1 MPQIAVKGIYRNGVV
16 VPSEAIPCK
25 DETPVFIVLLEE
37 PASEEAKKVEMFL
50 SNLTPSTLV
59 PKNLIGCAKSG
70 KGDIS
75 SNKYK
80 YLGEIK

>member
-1 MPQIAVKGIYRNGVV
+1 MPQIAVKGIYRNGVI
-16 VPSEAIPCK
+16 VPLEEIPCK
-25 DETPVFIVLLEE
+25 DETSVFIVFLEE
-37 PASEEAKKVEMFL
+37 SPPEEKKVEMFL
-50 SNLTPSTLV
+50 SNLTTSTLV
-59 PKNLIGCAKSG
+59 PKNLIGCARSG